1 MISRFLLKAKPFS
14 TCCGG
19 GGFRHFSN
27 TVSFTAYQEGG
38 QPLTIKAKEGDNL
51 METLLNSPAFKDTL

>member
-14 TCCGG
+14 TCFG

-27 TVSFTAYQEGG
+27 TVTFTAYQEGG
-38 QPLTIKAKEGDNL
+38 QPLTIEAREGDNL
-51 METLLNSPAFKDTL
+51 METLLNNPAFKDTL